1 MKLSQKTEMEGKL
14 PNSFHETN
22 ITLIPKSDKDLTVK
36 QKYRQISLMDTD
48 AKILKKI
55 LAN

>member
-1 MKLSQKTEMEGKL
+1 MEGKL